1 MVMEEKRQQRL
12 KVLRSQI
19 KRLERRI
26 VKLRKQGDRLT
37 RWRLATFLVV
47 LLVGMAILL
56 TWGPLPWVV
65 ISLILLLPFILT
77 VGWHRQVESS
87 ILKHRLLLELKQI
100 QLARFTLDWEQI
112 PAEQIVHT
120 DQDHPFAH
128 DLDLIGGRSLSRLLD
143 VSITQ
148 EGGQRLRD
156 WLLETE
162 PDPMR
167 TKVRQTNVRELIRMP
182 AFRDRL
188 VLNATLAGESAG
200 GEFRTNNKRGSVQGR
215 SAVKW
220 SGQRLLN
227 WLDSRT
233 ETKNLRKILIMLLM
247 LVPVNLLLL
256 AGYLGGWLPPFWIA
270 SWFVYAAILFSQS
283 RKVEPLFRDASYIH
297 DTLSQM
303 AAVFNTL
310 EKRSFAGKPGL
321 LVLLHPLRKGSRR
334 PSKQLQRANRLLVA
348 VGLRINPVVGIILNV
363 FFPWDIYFGYRMEQ
377 FKKDLVD
384 FLPGWLDLWY
394 ELEALNGLANFGYLN
409 PGAPFAEIITLSPES
424 DGIAKDGNQI
434 LEEAIPPF
442 KALNIGHPLIAAES
456 RVGNDFKVDHIGS
469 ITIITGSNMA
479 GKSSF
484 LRTIGVNIR
493 LALAGAPVLADS
505 LNLVPFRVAA
515 SITVTDS
522 VTDGFSFFYAEVR
535 RLKALLEE
543 LKRPHPYPL
552 FFLIDEIFR
561 GTNNRERL
569 IGSQS
574 YVNEL
579 LDSFGA
585 GAIATHDLELV
596 KLADVN
602 SDIRNSHFRDEVQGE
617 HMVFD
622 YKLHKGPCPTTNALR
637 IMELAGLPVDQE
649 GWQETITHK

>member
-1 MVMEEKRQQRL
+1 MKEQRL
-12 KVLRSQI
+12 RRLQVLRRQI

-26 VKLRKQGDRLT
+26 SKLRKRSDGLT

-47 LLVGMAILL
+47 LLAGTAILL
-56 TWGPLPWVV
+56 TWGALPWAV
-65 ISLILLLPFILT
+65 ISLILLLPFFLT

-87 ILKHRLLLELKQI
+87 IIRHRLLRDLKQT
-100 QLARFTLDWEQI
+100 QLARLTLDWDQI
-112 PAEQIVHT
+112 PAEQMVHT

-128 DLDLIGGRSLSRLLD
+128 DLDLIGDRSLSRLLD

-162 PDPMR
+162 PDPNR
-167 TKVRQTNVRELIRMP
+167 TKVRQTNVRELIQMP

-188 VLNATLAGESAG
+188 VLNATLAGDSAG
-200 GEFRTNNKRGSVQGR
+200 AEPRASNRSGLGQGR
-215 SAVKW
+215 AGGKW
-220 SGQRLLN
+220 SGQRLLD
-227 WLDSRT
+227 WLNSRT
-233 ETKNLRKILIMLLM
+233 ETKTLRRVLILSLL

-256 AGYLGGWLPPFWIA
+256 AGYWVGWLPPFWIA
-270 SWFVYAAILFSQS
+270 SWFVYAALLFSQS
-283 RKVEPLFRDASYIH
+283 RTVEPLFRDASYIH
-297 DTLSQM
+297 DSLRQL
-303 AAVFNTL
+303 AAVFDTL

-321 LVLLHPLRKGSRR
+321 LLLLHPLRQGSRR
-334 PSKQLQRANRLLVA
+334 PSKQMQRANRLLVA
-348 VGLRINPVVGIILNV
+348 VSLRINPVVGILLNV
-363 FFPWDIYFGYRMEQ
+363 FFPWDIFFGYRMEL
-377 FKKDLVD
+377 FKRDLAG

-409 PGAPFAEIITLSPES
+409 PGAPFAEIITLSPET
-424 DGIAKDGNQI
+424 DTLAEDRNQV
-434 LEEAIPPF
+434 LEEAVPPF
-442 KALNIGHPLIAAES
+442 RAFNIGHPLIAAED
-456 RVGNDFKVDHIGS
+456 RIGNDFTVDFIGE
-469 ITIITGSNMA
+469 ITIVTGSNMA

-493 LALAGAPVLADS
+493 LGLAGAPVLADS
-505 LNLVPFRVAA
+505 LTLLPFRVAA

-543 LKRPHPYPL
+543 LNRPNPYPL

-569 IGSQS
+569 IGSRS
-574 YVNEL
+574 YVNAL
-579 LDSFGA
+579 LGSFGT

-602 SDIRNSHFRDEVQGE
+602 SDIRNSHFRDDVRGE
-617 HMVFD
+617 LMVFD

-637 IMELAGLPVDQE
+637 IMELAGLPVDLE
-649 GWQETITHK
+649 DWQETAKP